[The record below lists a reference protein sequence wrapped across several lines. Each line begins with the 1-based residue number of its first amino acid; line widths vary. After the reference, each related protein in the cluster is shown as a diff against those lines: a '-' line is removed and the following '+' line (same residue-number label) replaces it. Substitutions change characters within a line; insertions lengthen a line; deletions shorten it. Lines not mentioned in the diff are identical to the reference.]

1 MRRARKHYTAE
12 EKVAILR
19 RHLVDNEPVS
29 KLCDESALQ
38 PTVSCRWQKTFFENG
53 AAAFQPSNR
62 GRRQPEQERIARLEE
77 DPDQG

>member
-38 PTVSCRWQKTFFENG
+38 PDGVLPLAEN
-53 AAAFQPSNR
+53 
-62 GRRQPEQERIARLEE
+62 IL
-77 DPDQG
+77 